1 MLKMAHISAVALA
14 GLVAFSAPAA
24 AKAAHRA
31 DATETVQETERV
43 DRTVQIRAGGQL
55 RLKNFS
61 GRVVIT
67 GSRRGDVAIHAV
79 RHATRD
85 RLEHRFAEPVHLVER
100 GVDVR
105 CDAESVELRV
115 DDRRR
120 DDPVLRP
127 QPALQLRAVDAV
139 DVEECD
145 TSSLLPVQWRK
156 HTYTRALRHES
167 LGPPVAKVAKP
178 RDFPLSTNSAMER

>member
-85 RLEHRFAEPVHLVER
+85 RLDHIKLEIRETASGISIEANKKAGDSVTWDQVKLYLKPTSNLYTTGKSVIGDSYATSFKVDGTIGTPSGTSAALSDVAPAEFWSPYT
-100 GVDVR
+100 
-105 CDAESVELRV
+105 
-115 DDRRR
+115 
-120 DDPVLRP
+120 
-127 QPALQLRAVDAV
+127 LQ
-139 DVEECD
+139 
-145 TSSLLPVQWRK
+145 
-156 HTYTRALRHES
+156 
-167 LGPPVAKVAKP
+167 
-178 RDFPLSTNSAMER
+178 